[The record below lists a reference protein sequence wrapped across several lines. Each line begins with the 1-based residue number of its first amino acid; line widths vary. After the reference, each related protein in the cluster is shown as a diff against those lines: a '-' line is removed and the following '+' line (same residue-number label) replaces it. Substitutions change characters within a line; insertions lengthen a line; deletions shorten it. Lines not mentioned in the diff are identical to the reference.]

1 MKNNLIGYVQNRA
14 NILGIKEQIKA
25 LIKHGVPEYRIY
37 TQEHGINEA
46 IKACDRG
53 GDILVMYSAVI
64 IGLHAYPKFIKKMA
78 AQDAKL
84 YLLRKNLLIDCAAGE
99 GVADGA
105 LDIKQY
111 NVQLGKLYG
120 RKKKYS
126 VEDVGNIVK
135 YVVEEGNTQKEAAG
149 YFHINETI
157 VSRMVNGLYFKT
169 SRNPQ

>member
-1 MKNNLIGYVQNRA
+1 MENNLIGYAQDRA
-14 NILGIKEQIKA
+14 NIMGVKQQIKA
-25 LIKHGVPEYRIY
+25 LIEYGVPKYRIY
-37 TQEHGINEA
+37 TREHGIDEA
-46 IKACDRG
+46 VKSCDRG

-64 IGLHAYPKFIKKMA
+64 IGLHAYPKFIKRMA

-84 YLLRKNLLIDCAAGE
+84 YILRKKLLIDCAAGE

-111 NVQLGKLYG
+111 NEQLGKLYG

-126 VEDVGNIVK
+126 VEDVGSIIK
-135 YVVEEGNTQKEAAG
+135 YVVQEGNTQKEAAK

-157 VSRMVNGLYFKT
+157 VSRMVNGIYFKT
-169 SRNPQ
+169 TRGSK